1 MTHKR
6 DPKGAESGMQRIN
19 DATLYG
25 ADVVRE
31 LPSSASHAEFCAVST
46 IIRFGR

>member
-1 MTHKR
+1 MTNDTQAR
-6 DPKGAESGMQRIN
+6 SKGAESGMQRIN

-31 LPSSASHAEFCAVST
+31 LPSSACMQNSAQFLQ
-46 IIRFGR
+46 